1 MPLLWL
7 SISFLAG
14 IWLTAALGA
23 SSKPVPGLG
32 WLALAAAACAWLA
45 LRQLVRRWLPAGIG
59 GAFGALGSLFGRGM
73 AWLPKAP
80 LPLSSLLVALT
91 LGAARYQFAL
101 PDLEDPGFIASYND
115 SPESLTVLGV
125 LIEPPDVRDT
135 YVNLRLKVEAL
146 RPAEEGQYT
155 PVEGL
160 LLVRASALSD
170 WRYGDRLRLQG
181 HLQTPPEFEDFSYR
195 EYLARQ
201 GIYSYMANA
210 RLWLVEREQ
219 GNPVLGLI
227 YALKARALEMV
238 YRLYP
243 DPEAS
248 LLAGILLGVESGI
261 PADVRQ
267 AFRDTGTAH
276 VIAISG
282 FNVAIIGG
290 LFASLFLRLLGARR
304 RFLAASL
311 SAAAIAFYAV
321 LVGAQPSVVRAA
333 IMGSFSLFAA
343 QLGRRQDGL
352 NSLALVAALMA
363 VFTPL
368 LLWDVSFQLSFM
380 ATLGLVLY
388 ASPLAEAFTRL
399 ASSRLPAATAARL
412 AKAVGEYLLFT
423 VAAFLTTMPVI
434 AYHFRSISLSA
445 FLANPLILP
454 AQPPIMTLGGLSAA
468 LGLLWQPLGQLL
480 AYLTWPFAAYTI
492 RVVELL
498 AQFRSGVILLGEVPL
513 AWVLA
518 YYAALLL
525 ATTASRRLKNAAAL
539 LKPSLALAGLSALT
553 VVVWQVALRAPDG
566 RLHLIVLDVDSGEAL
581 LIQTPG
587 GRALLVNGGSSAV
600 KLSES
605 LGRRLPLFH
614 RRLDWLVVAAPGAE
628 QIGALPQA
636 MERFPPAQALWAGDP
651 MPNRAARRLQAKLAA
666 IGIEP
671 ATALPGQ
678 AFDLGEGALL
688 RVLKVG
694 EKGAVLALDWDN
706 FRALLPLGMDE
717 AMLGEMLTDPTF
729 PPATALLLADGG
741 AAALNP
747 PEWIKKLHPQV
758 VLLSAAATDPQ
769 TLEALQGYT
778 LLRTDRDGWI
788 QLTTDGQ
795 RLWVDVEKSPSP

>member
-14 IWLTAALGA
+14 ICLSAALGA
-23 SSKPVPGLG
+23 STTHVPGLG

-45 LRQLVRRWLPAGIG
+45 LRRLVRGRLPGAIA
-59 GAFGALGSLFGRGM
+59 GAFGALRSLFVGRI

-80 LPLSSLLVALT
+80 LPFSALLVALA

-101 PDLEDPGFIASYND
+101 PDLDDPGFIASYND
-115 SPESLTVLGV
+115 SGESLAVLGV

-135 YVNLRLKVEAL
+135 YVNLRLRVEAL
-146 RPAEEGQYT
+146 RPLEEGQYT
-155 PVEGL
+155 PVRGM
-160 LLVRASALSD
+160 LLVRASALGD

-181 HLQTPPEFEDFSYR
+181 RLQTPPEFEDFSYR

-201 GIYSYMANA
+201 GVYSYMANA
-210 RLWLVEREQ
+210 RLWLVERGK
-219 GNPVLGLI
+219 GNPVLDLI

-261 PADVRQ
+261 PAGVRQ
-267 AFRDTGTAH
+267 AFQDTGTAH

-282 FNVAIIGG
+282 FNVAIVGG

-304 RFLAASL
+304 RFLAAAL
-311 SAAAIAFYAV
+311 SAAAIGFYAV
-321 LVGAQPSVVRAA
+321 LVGAEPSVVRAA
-333 IMGSFSLFAA
+333 IMGSFSLFAV

-352 NSLALVAALMA
+352 NSLAFVAALMA
-363 VFTPL
+363 VFNPL

-388 ASPLAEAFTRL
+388 AGPLAETFTHL
-399 ASSRLPAATAARL
+399 ASSRLPAATAQRL
-412 AKAVGEYLLFT
+412 AKPVGEYLLFT
-423 VAAFLTTMPVI
+423 VAATLTTMPVI

-468 LGLLWQPLGQLL
+468 FGLLWQPLGQLL
-480 AYLTWPFAAYTI
+480 AYLTWAFLAYTI
-492 RVVELL
+492 RAVELL
-498 AQFRSGVILLGEVPL
+498 AQLRSGVILLGEVPL
-513 AWVLA
+513 AWILA

-525 ATTASRRLKNAAAL
+525 ATVASPRLKNAAAL

-553 VVVWQVALRAPDG
+553 VVVWQAALRAPDG
-566 RLHLIVLDVDSGEAL
+566 RLHLTVLDVGRGDAML
-581 LIQTPG
+581 VQTPQ
-587 GRALLVNGGSSAV
+587 GRYILVDGGSSAV
-600 KLSES
+600 KLSDA

-636 MERFPPAQALWAGDP
+636 LERFPPAQALWAGDDT
-651 MPNRAARRLQAKLAA
+651 PNRLARQLQEKLAA
-666 IGIEP
+666 IGIDP

-678 AFDLGEGALL
+678 ALDLGEGALL

-694 EKGAVLALDWDN
+694 EKDAVLFLDWGN

-717 AMLGEMLTDPTF
+717 VMLREMLADPTF
-729 PPATALLLADGG
+729 PLATALLLAEGG

-747 PEWIKKLHPQV
+747 PEWIAKLQPQV
-758 VLLSAAATDPQ
+758 VLLSSAAPDSQ
-769 TLEALQGYT
+769 TLEALQGYM
-778 LLRTDRDGWI
+778 LLRTDRNGWI
-788 QLTTDGQ
+788 EITTDGEQ
-795 RLWVDVEKSPSP
+795 MWVEVERK

>member
-1 MPLLWL
+1 MPG
-7 SISFLAG
+7 S
-14 IWLTAALGA
+14 
-23 SSKPVPGLG
+23 G
-32 WLALAAAACAWLA
+32 WLGLAVAACAWLA
-45 LRQLVRRWLPAGIG
+45 LRRLRRLRLPARVGR
-59 GAFGALGSLFGRGM
+59 AFGALGSLFKRGT

-80 LPLSSLLVALT
+80 LPFSALLVALA
-91 LGAARYQFAL
+91 LGAARYQYAL
-101 PDLEDPGFIASYND
+101 PDLNDPGFIASYND
-115 SPESLTVLGV
+115 GDQSLVVLGV

-135 YVNLRLKVEAL
+135 YVNLRLRVEAL
-146 RPAEEGQYT
+146 RSSEEGQYT
-155 PVEGL
+155 PVRGL
-160 LLVRASALSD
+160 MLVRASAFWD
-170 WRYGDRLRLQG
+170 WRYGDRLRLLG
-181 HLQTPPEFEDFSYR
+181 RLQTPPEFEDFSYR

-201 GIYSYMANA
+201 GVYSYMANA
-210 RLWLVEREQ
+210 RLWLVDRDQ

-261 PADVRQ
+261 PANVRQ

-282 FNVAIIGG
+282 FNMAIIGG

-304 RFLAASL
+304 RFLAAGL
-311 SAAAIAFYAV
+311 SAAAIAFYA
-321 LVGAQPSVVRAA
+321 LMVGAEPSVVRAA
-333 IMGSFSLFAA
+333 IMGSFSLFAV

-363 VFTPL
+363 AFSPL

-399 ASSRLPAATAARL
+399 ASSRLPAATAQRL
-412 AKAVGEYLLFT
+412 AKPVGEYLLFT
-423 VAAFLTTMPVI
+423 VAAFLTTVPVI

-445 FLANPLILP
+445 FLANPLILA
-454 AQPPIMTLGGLSAA
+454 AQPLIMTLGGLSAA
-468 LGLLWQPLGQLL
+468 LGLLWQPIGQLL
-480 AYLTWPFAAYTI
+480 AYLTWPFLAYTI
-492 RVVELL
+492 RAVELL
-498 AQFRSGVILLGEVPL
+498 AQLRGGVILLGEVPL

-525 ATTASRRLKNAAAL
+525 ATAACQRLKNAATL
-539 LKPSLALAGLSALT
+539 LRPPLALAALSALT
-553 VVVWQVALRAPDG
+553 VVVWQAALRAPDG
-566 RLHLIVLDVDSGEAL
+566 RLHLTVLDVSAGDAL
-581 LIQTPG
+581 LVQTPE
-587 GRALLVNGGSSAV
+587 GRYILVNGGSSAV

-614 RRLDWLVVAAPGAE
+614 RRLDWLVVGAPATE
-628 QIGALPQA
+628 QISALPQA
-636 MERFPPAQALWAGDP
+636 LEHFPPVQALWAGEDT
-651 MPNRAARRLQAKLAA
+651 PNRAARRLQDKLTA

-678 AFDLGEGALL
+678 ALDLGEGAFL

-694 EKGAVLALDWDN
+694 EKGAVLSLDWGN

-717 AMLGEMLTDPTF
+717 VMLDEMLADPTF
-729 PPATALLLADGG
+729 PPATALLLADDG

-747 PEWIKKLHPQV
+747 PEWIVKLQPQM
-758 VLLSAAATDPQ
+758 VLLSAAAPDSQ
-769 TLEALQGYT
+769 TLEALQDYT
-778 LLRTDRDGWI
+778 LLRTDRNGWI
-788 QLTTDGQ
+788 EITTDGEQ
-795 RLWVDVEKSPSP
+795 MWVEVEKP